1 MSFDLKVSF
10 KQRSEPSA
18 QQKKLNQLIAQIEQQ
33 KISLAT
39 WKNAQDE
46 IQQHTRQKLMP
57 LYRELHEVLFLQLEQ
72 LWHLL
77 QSHTFSKNDL
87 QQLDEKIAQ
96 LARMLKRSQLLNEE
110 QLTLVQQIDTFY
122 QQHSQQS
129 VKKLKKVQSEKFEYQ
144 ASSEPSIEQHA
155 EQRSEQEDD
164 FEQYAADQ
172 QQAREKAK
180 QLRQQQKREQA
191 EQLAAQSLKTF
202 ARRRRGHRKLKIDS
216 ILWKFIV
223 EAIRCLWSPQ
233 QIAKRLKTFP
243 DLDQTMNVSH
253 TTIYSTI
260 RALPKGEL
268 KKDLLSCLRHE
279 NKKRKANGEPKKD
292 SILQDI
298 KTIHERPAEVQE
310 RKIPGHWEADLIKGK
325 DNKSSIAT
333 LIERNTRLCIL
344 ATLPDAKAESVRK
357 ALTEALKYLP
367 AELRKTLT
375 YDRGREM
382 SEHKILEEDL
392 GIDVYFCDPHSPW
405 QKGTCE
411 NMNGLI
417 RQYLPKGIDLNQADQ
432 HYLNQVAMS
441 LNTRPRKALD
451 WLTPLEKFAQLVDYH
466 KAFETVAPHV

>member
-1 MSFDLKVSF
+1 MSQEKKAFQPENLLNSLKDILVRSIVSLKEIASMTF
-10 KQRSEPSA
+10 IKLDMLLITPSLDVDVVTENS
-18 QQKKLNQLIAQIEQQ
+18 K
-33 KISLAT
+33 S
-39 WKNAQDE
+39 
-46 IQQHTRQKLMP
+46 IQSSGN
-57 LYRELHEVLFLQLEQ
+57 
-72 LWHLL
+72 LL
-77 QSHTFSKNDL
+77 
-87 QQLDEKIAQ
+87 
-96 LARMLKRSQLLNEE
+96 LKRS
-110 QLTLVQQIDTFY
+110 VVY
-122 QQHSQQS
+122 
-129 VKKLKKVQSEKFEYQ
+129 
-144 ASSEPSIEQHA
+144 
-155 EQRSEQEDD
+155 
-164 FEQYAADQ
+164 
-172 QQAREKAK
+172 
-180 QLRQQQKREQA
+180 
-191 EQLAAQSLKTF
+191 
-202 ARRRRGHRKLKIDS
+202 G
-216 ILWKFIV
+216 
-223 EAIRCLWSPQ
+223 SPQ

-325 DNKSSIAT
+325 ENKSSIAT

>member
-1 MSFDLKVSF
+1 MEYIKLSYHHLNFEDRTALMLESRKEGFSARKF
-10 KQRSEPSA
+10 AELIKRHPST
-18 QQKKLNQLIAQIEQQ
+18 I
-33 KISLAT
+33 
-39 WKNAQDE
+39 
-46 IQQHTRQKLMP
+46 
-57 LYRELHEVLFLQLEQ
+57 YRELKRN
-72 LWHLL
+72 
-77 QSHTFSKNDL
+77 SIND
-87 QQLDEKIAQ
+87 
-96 LARMLKRSQLLNEE
+96 
-110 QLTLVQQIDTFY
+110 V
-122 QQHSQQS
+122 
-129 VKKLKKVQSEKFEYQ
+129 YQ
-144 ASSEPSIEQHA
+144 A
-155 EQRSEQEDD
+155 R
-164 FEQYAADQ
+164 YASDN
-172 QQAREKAK
+172 
-180 QLRQQQKREQA
+180 
-191 EQLAAQSLKTF
+191 TF

-367 AELRKTLT
+367 AKLRKTLT

-382 SEHKILEEDL
+382 AEHKILEEDL

-466 KAFETVAPHV
+466 KTFQTVAPHV

>member
-1 MSFDLKVSF
+1 MLESRKEGFSARKFAELIK
-10 KQRSEPSA
+10 RHPST
-18 QQKKLNQLIAQIEQQ
+18 I
-33 KISLAT
+33 
-39 WKNAQDE
+39 
-46 IQQHTRQKLMP
+46 
-57 LYRELHEVLFLQLEQ
+57 YRELKRN
-72 LWHLL
+72 
-77 QSHTFSKNDL
+77 SIND
-87 QQLDEKIAQ
+87 
-96 LARMLKRSQLLNEE
+96 
-110 QLTLVQQIDTFY
+110 V
-122 QQHSQQS
+122 
-129 VKKLKKVQSEKFEYQ
+129 YQ
-144 ASSEPSIEQHA
+144 A
-155 EQRSEQEDD
+155 
-164 FEQYAADQ
+164 QYASDN
-172 QQAREKAK
+172 
-180 QLRQQQKREQA
+180 
-191 EQLAAQSLKTF
+191 TF

-344 ATLPDAKAESVRK
+344 ATLPDAKA
-357 ALTEALKYLP
+357 A
-367 AELRKTLT
+367 
-375 YDRGREM
+375 
-382 SEHKILEEDL
+382 
-392 GIDVYFCDPHSPW
+392 HSPW

-466 KAFETVAPHV
+466 MAFETVAPHV